1 MRKRIT
7 ALICIFSVAVFV
19 IGFSACSNG
28 ESEKTGIAVI
38 YELEGG
44 TFKNSEGPVELRYNF
59 PENAKKTIKP
69 LEYEKFGELLKAGYY
84 IEGWYKTK
92 QTVNGETVYSD
103 KWNFDSDTV
112 DESGVTLYARWLV
125 NVSYIYDIGY
135 YDGDEF
141 VKVGIYRTSFGISFG
156 ARKQN
161 ILDIANRYEGHTATG
176 KFFSDKEMTK
186 PFDEKFAFKESDT
199 DQTVR
204 VIAEYIEGDYKII
217 NSADD
222 LQSGTDEY
230 AGKTLYVM
238 NDIDLKDSSVDFNSL
253 FAVNREGK
261 RKYEGM
267 IGADGAT
274 KSLKNI
280 TVDADYLSAF
290 HEVTLESEGSDNLEE
305 IGNIRASLFGV
316 IDGVTVK
323 NIAFED
329 VVFTIEADHE
339 DAKLIYFAPL
349 AIQATNCTF
358 ENVSIKVSAYTVM
371 IGSKDEHEVS
381 FKESKS
387 GDEWLACF
395 KPENITGV
403 TITVVSREV
412 KGY

>member
-1 MRKRIT
+1 MSKRIT
-7 ALICIFSVAVFV
+7 ALICIFLVAVFTF
-19 IGFSACSNG
+19 GFSACSNG
-28 ESEKTGIAVI
+28 EGEKTGIPVI

-44 TFKNSEGPVELRYNF
+44 TFKNSEGPIEVRYNF

-69 LEYEKFGELLKAGYY
+69 LQFEKFGEVIKAGYY

-92 QTVNGETVYSD
+92 ETVNGETVYSD
-103 KWNFDSDTV
+103 KWNFEQDTV
-112 DESGVTLYARWLV
+112 TESGVTLYARWLV
-125 NVSYIYDIGY
+125 NVSYIYHIGY
-135 YDGDEF
+135 YNGDEF
-141 VKVGIYRTSFGISFG
+141 VTVGIYRTSFGISFG

-161 ILDIANRYEGHTATG
+161 ILDIADRYEGHTATG

-186 PFDEKFAFKESDT
+186 PFDEKFAFEESDT
-199 DQTVR
+199 DQIVQ
-204 VIAEYIEGDYKII
+204 VVAEYIEGDYKII
-217 NSADD
+217 NSAKD
-222 LQSGTDEY
+222 LESSTGAY

-238 NDIDLKDSSVDFNSL
+238 NDIDFEDSSVDFNSL
-253 FAVNREGK
+253 FDVNQEGK

-267 IGADGAT
+267 IGANGT
-274 KSLKNI
+274 TMSLKNV
-280 TVDADYLSAF
+280 TVKADYLNAY
-290 HEVTLESEGSDNLEE
+290 HENTLDGEE
-305 IGNIRASLFGV
+305 TGNIRVSLFGE

-329 VVFTIEADHE
+329 VKFEIEADHE

-349 AIQATNCTF
+349 AIKATNCMF
-358 ENVSIKVSAYTVM
+358 ENVSIKVSIYSVM

-395 KPENITGV
+395 EPESITGV
-403 TITVVSREV
+403 TIIVANREV